1 MVMTIATN
9 CSNTRSCISFWE
21 RFGDPP
27 RIMLRRTS
35 SSPRATAPPA
45 MGRMIVLRNEAI
57 AVHNTAQDRPPSPAS
72 GPAKVPRSGFLSNN
86 IRRLAWHPPS
96 AFSAPARCNVRQR
109 RYFYLVVM
117 DAFYAFLAD
126 DGWAIASHIAL
137 STLMALFPFLIV
149 LASLAGF
156 FGSKELA
163 DQAVGLLLQIWPKQV
178 ADSLSGEIHDVLTTS
193 RGDILTIG
201 AMLAVYF
208 ASNGV
213 EALRVALNRAY
224 SVVEPRRW
232 YWLRLESIGYTLV
245 AAITALAMAFL
256 IVLGPLIIEA
266 ARRNIPLIV
275 ETTEKLLSVSRYGV
289 TITALIIA
297 LSILHAWLPA
307 GRRGFLQ
314 ILPGIVFTFV
324 ASLVSGLVFGQY
336 LARFANNYVTMYAGL
351 ASVII
356 ALVFLYF
363 IAAIFVYGGELNA
376 AIIKSRLPHGVSLQ
390 AAQSLKPLDSQA

>member
-1 MVMTIATN
+1 M
-9 CSNTRSCISFWE
+9 RQ
-21 RFGDPP
+21 
-27 RIMLRRTS
+27 LRYIFHV
-35 SSPRATAPPA
+35 
-45 MGRMIVLRNEAI
+45 G
-57 AVHNTAQDRPPSPAS
+57 
-72 GPAKVPRSGFLSNN
+72 
-86 IRRLAWHPPS
+86 
-96 AFSAPARCNVRQR
+96 
-109 RYFYLVVM
+109 M
-117 DAFYAFLAD
+117 DAFYTFLAD

-149 LASLAGF
+149 
-156 FGSKELA
+156 A
-163 DQAVGLLLQIWPKQV
+163 DQAVELLLQVWPKQV

-201 AMLAVYF
+201 AVLAVYF

-224 SVVEPRRW
+224 SMIEPRSW
-232 YWLRLESIGYTLV
+232 YWLRLESIGYTLI

-256 IVLGPLIIEA
+256 IVLGPLILEA
-266 ARRNIPLIV
+266 ARRHIPLVV
-275 ETTEKLLSVSRYGV
+275 ESNEQFLNTVRYSI
-289 TITALIIA
+289 TITALIVA
-297 LSILHAWLPA
+297 LFILHAWLPA

-314 ILPGIVFTFV
+314 ILPGIIFTMV
-324 ASLVSGLVFGQY
+324 ASLLSGIVFGQY

>member
-1 MVMTIATN
+1 
-9 CSNTRSCISFWE
+9 
-21 RFGDPP
+21 
-27 RIMLRRTS
+27 
-35 SSPRATAPPA
+35 
-45 MGRMIVLRNEAI
+45 
-57 AVHNTAQDRPPSPAS
+57 
-72 GPAKVPRSGFLSNN
+72 
-86 IRRLAWHPPS
+86 
-96 AFSAPARCNVRQR
+96 
-109 RYFYLVVM
+109 M
-117 DAFYAFLAD
+117 DAFYTFLAD

-149 LASLAGF
+149 LTSLAGF

-163 DQAVGLLLQIWPKQV
+163 DQAVGLMLQVWPKQV

-201 AMLAVYF
+201 AVLAVYF

-224 SVVEPRRW
+224 AVIEPRRW

-245 AAITALAMAFL
+245 AAFSSLAMAFM
-256 IVLGPLIIEA
+256 IVLGPLMLAA
-266 ARRNIPLIV
+266 ARRHIPLLV
-275 ETTEKLLSVSRYGV
+275 DSNENFLSLARYS
-289 TITALIIA
+289 IAIAALIVA
-297 LSILHAWLPA
+297 LFILHLWLPA

-314 ILPGIVFTFV
+314 ILPGIVFTLV
-324 ASLVSGLVFGQY
+324 ASLVSGIVFGQY

-376 AIIKSRLPHGVSLQ
+376 AIIKSQLPRGVSLQ
-390 AAQSLKPLDSQA
+390 AAQSLKPADSQA

>member
-1 MVMTIATN
+1 V
-9 CSNTRSCISFWE
+9 R
-21 RFGDPP
+21 
-27 RIMLRRTS
+27 L
-35 SSPRATAPPA
+35 
-45 MGRMIVLRNEAI
+45 
-57 AVHNTAQDRPPSPAS
+57 
-72 GPAKVPRSGFLSNN
+72 
-86 IRRLAWHPPS
+86 IRYIFHVSL
-96 AFSAPARCNVRQR
+96 
-109 RYFYLVVM
+109 
-117 DAFYAFLAD
+117 DAFYTFLAD

-149 LASLAGF
+149 LTSVAGF

-163 DQAVGLLLQIWPKQV
+163 DQAAGLLLQVWPRQV
-178 ADSLSGEIHDVLTTS
+178 ADTLSGEIHDVLTTT

-201 AMLAVYF
+201 AVLAVYF

-224 SVVEPRRW
+224 SVIEPRRW

-245 AAITALAMAFL
+245 AVFTSLAMAFL
-256 IVLGPLIIEA
+256 IVLEPLIVEA
-266 ARRNIPLIV
+266 ARRHIPLIV
-275 ETTEKLLSVSRYGV
+275 ESNEKLLNIARYGV
-289 TITALIIA
+289 TILALVVA
-297 LSILHAWLPA
+297 LFVLHAWLPA

-314 ILPGIVFTFV
+314 ILPGIVFTMV
-324 ASLVSGLVFGQY
+324 ASLISGTVFGQY

-376 AIIKSRLPHGVSLQ
+376 AIIKSRLPRGVSLQ
-390 AAQSLKPLDSQA
+390 AAQSLRPSERQA

>member
-1 MVMTIATN
+1 
-9 CSNTRSCISFWE
+9 
-21 RFGDPP
+21 
-27 RIMLRRTS
+27 
-35 SSPRATAPPA
+35 
-45 MGRMIVLRNEAI
+45 
-57 AVHNTAQDRPPSPAS
+57 
-72 GPAKVPRSGFLSNN
+72 
-86 IRRLAWHPPS
+86 
-96 AFSAPARCNVRQR
+96 
-109 RYFYLVVM
+109 
-117 DAFYAFLAD
+117 
-126 DGWAIASHIAL
+126 
-137 STLMALFPFLIV
+137 
-149 LASLAGF
+149 
-156 FGSKELA
+156 
-163 DQAVGLLLQIWPKQV
+163 LLQIWPKQV

-201 AMLAVYF
+201 AVLAVYF

-213 EALRVALNRAY
+213 EALRVALNRSY
-224 SVVEPRRW
+224 SVIEPRRW

-266 ARRNIPLIV
+266 TRRHIPLIV
-275 ETTEKLLSVSRYGV
+275 ESNEQLLDLARYSV
-289 TITALIIA
+289 TIMAMVVAL
-297 LSILHAWLPA
+297 LILHAWLPA

-314 ILPGIVFTFV
+314 ILPGIIFTLV
-324 ASLVSGLVFGQY
+324 ASLVSGIVFGQY

-390 AAQSLKPLDSQA
+390 AAQSLAPLDSQA

>member
-1 MVMTIATN
+1 M
-9 CSNTRSCISFWE
+9 RQ
-21 RFGDPP
+21 
-27 RIMLRRTS
+27 LRY
-35 SSPRATAPPA
+35 
-45 MGRMIVLRNEAI
+45 V
-57 AVHNTAQDRPPSPAS
+57 
-72 GPAKVPRSGFLSNN
+72 
-86 IRRLAWHPPS
+86 
-96 AFSAPARCNVRQR
+96 
-109 RYFYLVVM
+109 YLVVM
-117 DAFYAFLAD
+117 DAFYTFLAD

-149 LASLAGF
+149 LTSLAGF

-163 DQAVGLLLQIWPKQV
+163 DQAVGLLLQVWPKQV

-201 AMLAVYF
+201 AVLAVYF

-224 SVVEPRRW
+224 SVLEPRRW
-232 YWLRLESIGYTLV
+232 YWLRLESIGYTLI

-256 IVLGPLIIEA
+256 IVLGPLFIEA
-266 ARRNIPLIV
+266 ARRHIPLIV
-275 ETTEKLLSVSRYGV
+275 ESNEQLLSLSRYGV
-289 TITALIIA
+289 TITAMVVA
-297 LSILHAWLPA
+297 LLILHAWLPA

-314 ILPGIVFTFV
+314 ILPGIVFTLV
-324 ASLVSGLVFGQY
+324 ASLLSGVVFGQY

-390 AAQSLKPLDSQA
+390 AAQSLKPAETQA